1 MCQLTIENGQLTI
14 MFSTVIY
21 RRGQEVSLIF
31 WVLTHIDPIPLRGL
45 PLNQRKSADSI
56 CSSEVFGNTENGFLY
71 IPNTSERP
79 KMNFYSF
86 RSVRR
91 GRKWIFKGSE
101 VFGNAGNGFSLFP
114 SDSEA
119 SAAMLI
125 YAIETRCTDLNRIF
139 AVDLKETQ

>member
-1 MCQLTIENGQLTI
+1 

-56 CSSEVFGNTENGFLY
+56 CSSE
-71 IPNTSERP
+71 
-79 KMNFYSF
+79 M
-86 RSVRR
+86 
-91 GRKWIFKGSE
+91 
-101 VFGNAGNGFSLFP
+101 FGNAGNGFSLFP

-125 YAIETRCTDLNRIF
+125 YAIETGCTDLNRIF
-139 AVDLKETQ
+139 AVDLKEAQQIFKYI